1 MVSPVQQSDV
11 TSPTGVSTRRKQ
23 HLSTFS
29 VFNVHGLIPI
39 TVPSKVPYVS
49 DHLLEHN
56 QLFMAI
62 TETWLHNHK
71 DGELHVDGFKFFH
84 ADRKRTK
91 KSARGRFS
99 GGVGCYV
106 RSDLAC
112 TMEVMINFSNGVV
125 ELLGLYSKV
134 RNLFIAVI
142 YRQPDDSVGGHQSTD
157 KELQVALDKL
167 EHVISDLADPAP
179 NVIFCGDFNIRNALW
194 PGGSPTTKSRR
205 FGHSDF

>member
-1 MVSPVQQSDV
+1 
-11 TSPTGVSTRRKQ
+11 
-23 HLSTFS
+23 
-29 VFNVHGLIPI
+29 
-39 TVPSKVPYVS
+39 
-49 DHLLEHN
+49 
-56 QLFMAI
+56 MAI

-194 PGGSPTTKSRR
+194 PGGSPTTKSSLSEKKLLQSVSN
-205 FGHSDF
+205 FTNKHFLSQHIF